1 MILKI
6 LTALALR
13 LVRQTDAPERPHYAY
28 PPPCQSE
35 LKRTLR
41 RGRAPTNTVHSR
53 EFHVPHNVHSTRMV
67 NDRFRAASI
76 YGFEIVDARAARNFR
91 AIVVINRKFT
101 PNRIIAIFSEF
112 SATLPQC
119 KHFRFIDGC

>member
-1 MILKI
+1 MILKTV
-6 LTALALR
+6 TALALR
-13 LVRQTDAPERPHYAY
+13 FVGQTDAPERPHYSFVS
-28 PPPCQSE
+28 PCQSE

-41 RGRAPTNTVHSR
+41 HAESPTNTVHSR
-53 EFHVPHNVHSTRMV
+53 GFHALHNVHSTRMV

-112 SATLPQC
+112 SATLPQW
-119 KHFRFIDGC
+119 KHF

>member
-1 MILKI
+1 
-6 LTALALR
+6 
-13 LVRQTDAPERPHYAY
+13 
-28 PPPCQSE
+28 
-35 LKRTLR
+35 
-41 RGRAPTNTVHSR
+41 VHSPT
-53 EFHVPHNVHSTRMV
+53 FHASLNAHSARMV

-76 YGFEIVDARAARNFR
+76 YGFEMVDARAARTLR
-91 AIVVINRKFT
+91 AMVVINRKFT